1 MRHSLLLAIA
11 LCFSLIWSTGANA
24 GKNRTYIIKKGDTP
38 GAVAKRFHVPL
49 DEFLRYNNL
58 SKNSSFRIGEKLQI
72 PNKGEVTGSKYVVR
86 PGDSVA
92 KVADFH
98 GVSQDDLRAANGMGK
113 KARLRVGKKIV
124 IPMVLRG
131 GASRSHVIRKGDTL
145 ASIAKKYGIKIKH
158 LTAAN
163 KIKKKQRLKLG
174 RTLIIPDEEDAPG
187 AYRPRKSS
195 KLVKSGTKIPGGV
208 RHTVQPGQSLWM
220 IARAYNVKGV
230 RIARRNDM
238 STDTPLSIG
247 KKLIIPGAKEVVPVR
262 VKGFTIQPVRFVRVW
277 NNETITVRLMTRSGK
292 INKNSRRRLS
302 KLSGPRRSRRN
313 KLLHPRIIHMIQRVA
328 ERWPGKTIEIVSGY
342 RPGQK
347 GTESQHSN
355 ARALDFRVLGIT
367 NKELYDFCTELPK
380 SGCGYYPN
388 SVFIHMDA
396 RKKSA
401 TWTDVSSPGEPARY
415 IKKGAKKPA
424 PTHTP
429 APTE

>member
-1 MRHSLLLAIA
+1 MRISLLLALT
-11 LCFSLIWSTGANA
+11 LCFSLFLGFGVNA
-24 GKNRTYIIKKGDTP
+24 GKNRTYVIKKGDTP

-49 DEFLRYNNL
+49 DELLRYNNL
-58 SKNSSFRIGEKLQI
+58 TKSSSFRIGEKLQI
-72 PNKGEVTGSKYVVR
+72 PNKGEVTGSKYVVK

-92 KVADFH
+92 KVSDFH

-113 KARLRVGKKIV
+113 NAKLRVGKKIV

-131 GASRSHVIRKGDTL
+131 DTL
-145 ASIAKKYGIKIKH
+145 ASIAKKYGIKVKH
-158 LTAAN
+158 LTVAN

-187 AYRPRKSS
+187 AYRPKKSS

-208 RHTVQPGQSLWM
+208 MHTVQPGQSLWM

-230 RIARRNDM
+230 RIAKRNGM
-238 STDTPLSIG
+238 ATDTPLSIG

-355 ARALDFRVLGIT
+355 ARALDFRVLGIS

-401 TWTDVSSPGEPARY
+401 TWTDLSAPGKPAKY
-415 IKKGAKKPA
+415 VKKGGKKPA

-429 APTE
+429 APTQTD